1 MKQRNAGC
9 RIFSSMQNVK
19 NTEFDRNE
27 KYKDFWVC
35 V

>member
-1 MKQRNAGC
+1 MQVVEFFLQC
-9 RIFSSMQNVK
+9 RIVK

-27 KYKDFWVC
+27 KYKDFGVC